1 MLQELVFY
9 QENGGTS
16 GPHAQRLCLIKTYI
30 FIDRRRSYLHTVQF
44 AEVVSLILLQHLGPV
59 RKFYIEASLSDIHF
73 MNLDQWVLFVSRNG
87 VEELTLRPSSIG
99 YKLPSH
105 IFECHYLTRLSIHR
119 SSWAPPPGF
128 GGFNHLTSLTLSSLS
143 LSLNKESDVLNTPN
157 LIYLEFTNFFFCV
170 NDLKVHAPLLQTL
183 IIDSRH
189 KVELSSFLVFHDLKN
204 VKVVSKQ
211 ERDVTLSGNYSLQDI
226 IPDLISS
233 WPGVVQ
239 LQLNGYL
246 RQNMDVLNKS
256 LRWSSFAPDDDHS
269 KPIYITYLL
278 TSLSLLNVNLNI
290 KWQISQ
296 AMWLLANSTSLKF
309 ATIATKASVPNH
321 SAVEDNA
328 INLEL
333 PVAVNTMGMS
343 SLEVLEITEI
353 SGSRAEM
360 FFLKEVLAS
369 ASSLREV
376 SIGIA
381 KCDATVE
388 LRISKELLQFPRAST
403 KAEVK
408 LFGAADNPSSTIRFP

>member
-1 MLQELVFY
+1 MANSRKKVAEDQSLKDRISGLPHNVIDCILTHLPIQY
-9 QENGGTS
+9 AARTS
-16 GPHAQRLCLIKTYI
+16 VLSRKWRYIWATCSEIVLDKDFYI

-44 AEVVSLILLQHLGPV
+44 AEVVILILLQHLGPV

-105 IFECHYLTRLSIHR
+105 IFE
-119 SSWAPPPGF
+119 F
-128 GGFNHLTSLTLSSLS
+128 
-143 LSLNKESDVLNTPN
+143 
-157 LIYLEFTNFFFCV
+157 
-170 NDLKVHAPLLQTL
+170 
-183 IIDSRH
+183 
-189 KVELSSFLVFHDLKN
+189 
-204 VKVVSKQ
+204 VSKQ

-278 TSLSLLNVNLNI
+278 TSLSLLNVNLNN

-408 LFGAADNPSSTIRFP
+408 LFGVADNPSSTIRFP